1 MAKLTYLRALNIYS
15 VSPGERPILVREA
28 VHVIENVIFVDQE
41 VDDPFALV
49 VAESEGR
56 AYEIGAP
63 LFMSD

>member
-1 MAKLTYLRALNIYS
+1 MVRNLYS

-28 VHVIENVIFVDQE
+28 VQLTEKVILIDDEI
-41 VDDPFALV
+41 DDPFALV
-49 VAESEGR
+49 VAESESR

>member
-1 MAKLTYLRALNIYS
+1 MARNLYS

-28 VHVIENVIFVDQE
+28 VQLTEKVIFIDDE
-41 VDDPFALV
+41 NNDPFALV

-63 LFMSD
+63 LFMFD